1 MNSPTPTQ
9 TIVFSEHQQA
19 AILGHGILRPDIFSA
34 LEDIQVDKNW
44 FESPPQGELW
54 EYVLAFHRT
63 NKRYPITWEEVV
75 DSIKD
80 DDLHKR
86 AANKVAAICTEQ
98 ATNYQWDILEKKIVE
113 WAKAR
118 VILNRLHEIAT
129 KYNEGKITDA
139 YNLFNDGTVELQ
151 KVDSTMGLT
160 QDTFISSA
168 LRVKLEEQERLSEH
182 ERILPYGIDYLNDCL
197 RGILPSDVVLL
208 GAGTGIGKTEA
219 AKICAAKVAK
229 ERKLDVHYFAL
240 EAENNEI
247 ERRIKY
253 GMMGKWYREDHT
265 NIPPGMISYAN
276 WRYNRLENELSPYK
290 QRAEEEFKKDYETLH
305 TYYAV
310 KGTFGI
316 RDLERE
322 IYKLKGKSSLVVL
335 DHLHYIDLGK
345 DENQEMTKVV
355 KGIKYMASQ
364 LSIPFILV
372 AHVKKEDKRRGQ
384 VLVPDLDAFHGTS
397 NIVKICTQA
406 IMLAPAWNFVSADPR
421 VVGLPTFIRAV
432 KVRVD
437 GSAMHYTGL
446 CFFDTYTNQYTP
458 YYGIGRLDPMGNKW
472 KPAEKYPYWANS
484 QRLITDCS
492 EIG

>member
-1 MNSPTPTQ
+1 MT
-9 TIVFSEHQQA
+9 
-19 AILGHGILRPDIFSA
+19 
-34 LEDIQVDKNW
+34 VDKNW
-44 FESPPQGELW
+44 FEKATLGDLW
-54 EYVLAFHRT
+54 EYILAFRRT
-63 NKRYPITWEEVV
+63 NHRYPISWEETV
-75 DSIKD
+75 DSVKD
-80 DDLHKR
+80 DDLHKTSASR
-86 AANKVAAICTEQ
+86 TCIFCTEQ
-98 ATNYQWDILEKKIVE
+98 ATNYQWDVLEKRIIQ

-118 VILNRLHEIAT
+118 VVLNRVNEIVQ
-129 KYNEGKITDA
+129 KYNDGKHDEA
-139 YNLFNDGTVELQ
+139 YELFNDGTVELQ

-168 LRVKLEEQERLSEH
+168 LRVKLEEKERLAEH

-219 AKICAAKVAK
+219 AKICAAKIAK
-229 ERKLDVHYFAL
+229 EKKLDVHYFAL

-253 GMMGKWYREDHT
+253 GMMGKWYREEHEKT
-265 NIPPGMISYAN
+265 PPGMISYAN
-276 WRYNRLENELSPYK
+276 WRYNRLENELGPYK
-290 QRAEEEFKKDYETLH
+290 QRAEEEFDRDYETLH

-310 KGTFGI
+310 KGSFGI
-316 RDLERE
+316 RDLEKE
-322 IYKLKGKSSLVVL
+322 IYKLKGKSSLVVI

-345 DENQEMTKVV
+345 DENMEMTKVV
-355 KGIKYMASQ
+355 KSIKYMATQ

-372 AHVKKEDKRRGQ
+372 AHVRKDDRKRGRD
-384 VLVPDLDAFHGTS
+384 LVPDVDSFHGTS

-406 IMLAPAWNFVSADPR
+406 IMLAPAWNFVSADTR
-421 VVGLPTFIRAV
+421 TLGMPTFIRAV

-437 GSAMHYTGL
+437 GSAIHFTGL

-458 YYGIGRLDPMGNKW
+458 YYGVGTLDRMGNKW
-472 KPAEKYPYWANS
+472 KPAEKYPFWANS

>member
-1 MNSPTPTQ
+1 MSVNPNEP
-9 TIVFSEHQQA
+9 IAFSEAQQK

-34 LEDIQVDKNW
+34 LEDLNVDKNW
-44 FESPPQGELW
+44 FQDPPMGVFW
-54 EYVLAFHRT
+54 EHVVAFRR
-63 NKRYPITWEEVV
+63 NNDRYPITWDEVI

-80 DDLHKR
+80 EDLYRK
-86 AANKVAAICTEQ
+86 AAARSAEACTEQ
-98 ATNYQWDILEKKIVE
+98 ATNYQWDILEKKIIQ

-118 VILNRLHEIAT
+118 VIINRVKEISQ
-129 KYNEGKITDA
+129 KYIEGKVDEA
-139 YNLFNDGTVELQ
+139 RLLFTDGTAELQ

-168 LRVKLEEQERLSEH
+168 LRVKLEEKERLAEH
-182 ERILPYGIDYLNDCL
+182 EKILPYGIDYLNDCL

-253 GMMGKWYREDHT
+253 GMMGRWYREDHE
-265 NIPPGMISYAN
+265 NIPAGMISYAN
-276 WRYNRLENELSPYK
+276 WRYNRLENELGAYK
-290 QRAEEEFKKDYETLH
+290 QRAEEEFKKDYSTLH

-310 KGTFGI
+310 KGTFSI

-335 DHLHYIDLGK
+335 DHLHYIDLGEN
-345 DENQEMTKVV
+345 ENQDMTKVV
-355 KGIKYMASQ
+355 KSIKYMASS

-372 AHVKKEDKRRGQ
+372 AHIKKEDKRRGKE
-384 VLVPDLDAFHGTS
+384 LVPDLDAFHGTS

-406 IMLAPAWNFVSADPR
+406 IMLAPAWNFVSADAR
-421 VVGLPTFIRAV
+421 TQGLPTFIRAV

-458 YYGIGRLDPMGNKW
+458 YYGVGRLDQMGNKW
-472 KPAEKYPYWANS
+472 KPAEKYPFWAS
-484 QRLITDCS
+484 EQRLIRDCS

>member
-1 MNSPTPTQ
+1 MNPNEP
-9 TIVFSEHQQA
+9 IAFSEAQQS

-34 LEDIQVDKNW
+34 LEDLDVDKNW
-44 FESPPQGELW
+44 FRAPSMGEFW
-54 EYVLAFHRT
+54 EHVVAFRR
-63 NKRYPITWEEVV
+63 NNNRYPITWEEVV

-80 DDLHKR
+80 DDLYRK
-86 AANKVAAICTEQ
+86 AATRSGDFCTEQ
-98 ATNYQWDILEKKIVE
+98 ATNYQWDILENKLVQ

-118 VILNRLHEIAT
+118 VIINRVKEISQ
-129 KYNEGKITDA
+129 KYVEGKVDEA
-139 YNLFNDGTVELQ
+139 YHMFTDGTIELQ
-151 KVDSTMGLT
+151 KVDSSMGLT

-168 LRVKLEEQERLSEH
+168 LRVKLEEKERLAEH
-182 ERILPYGIDYLNDCL
+182 EKILPYGIDYLNDCL

-253 GMMGKWYREDHT
+253 GMMGRWYREEHD
-265 NIPPGMISYAN
+265 NIPAGMISYAN
-276 WRYNRLENELSPYK
+276 WRYNRLECELGPYK
-290 QRAEEEFKKDYETLH
+290 QRAEEEFKKDYSTLH

-310 KGTFGI
+310 KGSFGI

-335 DHLHYIDLGK
+335 DHLHYIDLGEN
-345 DENQEMTKVV
+345 ENQDMTKVV
-355 KGIKYMASQ
+355 KSIKYMASS

-372 AHVKKEDKRRGQ
+372 AHIKKEDKRRGKE
-384 VLVPDLDAFHGTS
+384 LVPDLDAFHGTS

-406 IMLAPAWNFVSADPR
+406 IMLAPAWNFVSADTR
-421 VVGLPTFIRAV
+421 TQGLPTFIRAV

-437 GSAMHYTGL
+437 GSAIHHTGL

-458 YYGIGRLDPMGNKW
+458 YYGVGKLDQMGNKW
-472 KPAEKYPYWANS
+472 KPAEKYPFWAS
-484 QRLITDCS
+484 SERLITDCS